1 MSPNRL
7 FLPGLLALLLLFW
20 AAWHLYAGWGLVSLD
35 LRDAPLAQA
44 IAAISRQ
51 GGIEIV
57 SNLDPA
63 TPVTLKVKRV
73 PPVEALDILA
83 IRSEASWQLAY
94 LGAPEA
100 GAINEVLAVFRA
112 GGETT
117 GWASFAAGGFS
128 LIAPQSGAALDL
140 RGTLWTPSEPGG
152 LPALLKEA
160 AEKTGVFLAAPAD
173 WKPSVSAPQA
183 APMAVAM
190 PRLFRSAGGVTRE
203 VFLLR
208 ASPSRD
214 DEMGGGRGGAWIGSR
229 PGGEQRGERGGGWRN
244 SPGGEQNL
252 VARAEAQ
259 IALLP
264 QNEQE
269 RAREDVR
276 LMGEFWRGMR
286 DLPEQERRAK
296 AQEFFSR
303 PEVSDRMDE
312 RRLAREAKMTPQ
324 QRVERSK
331 RYFERK
337 QAAQD
342 GPNRGS

>member
-1 MSPNRL
+1 MSQNRL
-7 FLPGLLALLLLFW
+7 FLPGLLAVLVLIW
-20 AAWHLYAGWGLVSLD
+20 VAWQVYAGWGLVTLD
-35 LRDAPLAQA
+35 LRDAPLAKA

-57 SNLDPA
+57 SNLDPS
-63 TPVTLKVKRV
+63 TPVTIKVKRV
-73 PPVEALDILA
+73 PPVEALDIVA
-83 IRSEASWQLAY
+83 VRTEASWQLAY

-100 GAINEVLAVFRA
+100 GAIDDVLAIFRA
-112 GGETT
+112 GGKTT
-117 GWASFAAGGFS
+117 GWASFNAGGFS

-152 LPALLKEA
+152 LPALLEEA
-160 AEKTGVFLAAPAD
+160 AQKTGVFLAAPAD
-173 WKPSVSAPQA
+173 WKPSVSAPEA

-190 PRLFRSAGGVTRE
+190 PRLFRSAGGVARE

-214 DEMGGGRGGAWIGSR
+214 DDMGGGRGGAWIGSR
-229 PGGEQRGERGGGWRN
+229 SGGEQRGGSWTSSMGGQ
-244 SPGGEQNL
+244 QNT

-303 PEVSDRMDE
+303 PEVADRMDE
-312 RRLAREAKMTPQ
+312 RRMAREAKMTPQ

-331 RYFERK
+331 QYFERK
-337 QAAQD
+337 QAAKAGQ
-342 GPNRGS
+342 NRGS